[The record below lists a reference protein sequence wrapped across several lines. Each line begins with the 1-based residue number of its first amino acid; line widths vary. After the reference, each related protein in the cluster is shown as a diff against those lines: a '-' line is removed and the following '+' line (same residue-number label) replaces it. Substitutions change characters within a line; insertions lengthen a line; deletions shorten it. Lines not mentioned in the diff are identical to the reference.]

1 MHPTPITIGIERA
14 TMMQNASIVPDQKIL
29 GLPAVAVNTLGLDSA
44 IKQIVE

>member
-1 MHPTPITIGIERA
+1 
-14 TMMQNASIVPDQKIL
+14 MMQNASIVPDQKIL